1 MAEIAPMESTDR
13 AAHWFAVYT
22 KPRQERTALFHLEN
36 QGFQCFLP
44 MALNPY
50 QKASKRNEDRTEP
63 LFPRYLFLRA
73 VPAVQNLATVRSTRG
88 VVSLVRTGHE
98 LVKVPELIIRA
109 LQARRDIETGL
120 IALDPV
126 QLDIGDRV
134 RVFDGPFAGAEGIL
148 QQRSGEA
155 RSLLLMKIL
164 GRETTLE
171 VDSLLLQRAG

>member
-1 MAEIAPMESTDR
+1 MHDANHTPN
-13 AAHWFAVYT
+13 WYAVYT
-22 KPRQERTALFHLEN
+22 KPRQEPVARWNLEN
-36 QGFQCFLP
+36 QGFEVFLP

-50 QKASKRNEDRTEP
+50 QRVSKRNEDRTEP

-73 VPAVQNLATVRSTRG
+73 VPEVQNLATVRSTRG
-88 VVSLVRTGHE
+88 VVNLVRSGHE
-98 LVKVPELIIRA
+98 LVTVPEAIVDGL
-109 LQARRDIETGL
+109 LARRDPETDL
-120 IALDPV
+120 IALDPAE
-126 QLDIGDRV
+126 LDVGDQV

-148 QQRSGEA
+148 QQRSGET